1 MKIITFLLI
10 LLVPFFSNA
19 QNPNYWQQHV
29 DYTMSIDINVEN
41 YQYDGIQKLVYTNNS
56 PDTIDYVL
64 MLFNRA
70 VKWISVFKIYLIQME
85 EWYTI

>member
-29 DYTMSIDINVEN
+29 DYTMSIDMNVEN
-41 YQYDGIQKLVYTNNS
+41 YQYDGLQ
-56 PDTIDYVL
+56 
-64 MLFNRA
+64 R
-70 VKWISVFKIYLIQME
+70 
-85 EWYTI
+85 